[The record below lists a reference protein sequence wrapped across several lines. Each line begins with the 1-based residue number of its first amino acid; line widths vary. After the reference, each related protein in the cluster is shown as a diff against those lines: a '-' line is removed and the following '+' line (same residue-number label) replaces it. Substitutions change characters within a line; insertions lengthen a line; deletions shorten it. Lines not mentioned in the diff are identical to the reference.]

1 MVGDAM
7 AEVDPAGLG
16 DSGQQGKSLSAQP
29 SWGQAPVRDLPVW
42 KTSKSFQLLGNAA
55 QDLVGKRAFWGP
67 SHKPPFHIKG
77 EGL

>member
-7 AEVDPAGLG
+7 AEVHPAGLG

-55 QDLVGKRAFWGP
+55 QDLVGPKSLLGP
-67 SHKPPFHIKG
+67 IPQTTLSY
-77 EGL
+77 